1 MDGGNSIFLTLER
14 RRVFLKIENG
24 DLGEE
29 GFEPRN
35 GLGLLVE
42 EDLGVLFAVLHRSL
56 GLIRLSFAKDF

>member
-1 MDGGNSIFLTLER
+1 MGNLIFLTLER

-35 GLGLLVE
+35 DLGLLA

-56 GLIRLSFAKDF
+56 GLLRLSFAKDF